1 MSDYYIEIGE
11 QLKARRLEQKREI
24 KDIAEETRV
33 SAEYLEAIEAGDI
46 DSFPSTVYY
55 NLFARSYAREL
66 GFDPDRLF
74 VVSTEDSLELERVEA
89 LGPDVTEEELKALE
103 PKENNSMTKVILW
116 LVGVVLVIFIAVMIF
131 TLTAGEKEKNAEEM
145 SGHGDTAVV
154 EQASEDTSMADVPI
168 THDSDDSLLSK
179 PVYGESLPPKMRLRI
194 DANQL
199 SWVFVM
205 SDGDTALNRT
215 IDSGDY
221 RIIRAQRQFII
232 SSGNPTGVTFRLNDT
247 LLKPLSVGGGLIRNV
262 EINRM
267 NKDDYFYIPD
277 ESVNEDTA
285 IGQF

>member
-33 SAEYLEAIEAGDI
+33 SAEYLEAIEAGHI

-74 VVSTEDSLELERVEA
+74 VVSTEESLELERVEA

-131 TLTAGEKEKNAEEM
+131 TLTAGEKEKHAEEM
-145 SGHGDTAVV
+145 FGHGDTAVV
-154 EQASEDTSMADVPI
+154 EQTSEDTSMADVPI

-215 IDSGDY
+215 LDSGDY

-232 SSGNPTGVTFRLNDT
+232 SSGNPTGVSFSLNDT